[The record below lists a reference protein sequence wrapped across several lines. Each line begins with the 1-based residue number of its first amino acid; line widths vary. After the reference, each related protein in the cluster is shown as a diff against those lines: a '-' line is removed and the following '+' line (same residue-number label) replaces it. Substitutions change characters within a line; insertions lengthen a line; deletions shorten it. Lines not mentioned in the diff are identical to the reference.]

1 MPEPADV
8 RLVRAIGRWSLI
20 ALVVNS
26 IIGSGIFGLPAAV
39 AAKTGRLSPLSFVLG
54 ACGMGVIYICFAEV
68 ASRFRETGGP
78 YLYAR
83 TAFGSFVG
91 LQVGWL
97 NWLSRLAS
105 SAANVSLFA
114 VYAASF
120 WPALN
125 QPGWRVATITVL
137 IGMLAAV
144 NAGGVKLGA
153 RVSNLLTAS
162 KLITLG
168 VFIAGGCAYLLRRGT
183 PLPSG
188 HESYDA
194 NAWFSSLLLVV
205 FAYGG
210 FENALIPAGET
221 EAPDHNAPVALFSA
235 LAVCVPLYVLIQMVV
250 VQTVANPGMT
260 ERPLAVAAGVFGGP
274 GLASFVAAG
283 AILSVL
289 GYLAAAM
296 IAVPRV
302 TLAFAEQKEFPAI
315 FARLHSRFKTPYIS
329 ITLYAALI
337 WVLAVA
343 GSFSW
348 NAKLSAVP
356 RLVIYAI
363 SCASLPVLRR
373 RVEVKAAFRAPFGRA
388 LAALGICFCV
398 ALLLR
403 ASKAEI
409 AIASVVAAGAGINWA
424 ALRLAAARSA
434 RILDSEPL

>member
-1 MPEPADV
+1 MPKSADAT
-8 RLVRAIGRWSLI
+8 LVRAIGRWSLI

-39 AAKTGRLSPLSFVLG
+39 AAKTGRLSPWSFALA
-54 ACGMGVIYICFAEV
+54 ACGMWVIYVCFAEV
-68 ASRFRETGGP
+68 ASRFRGTGGP

-120 WPALN
+120 WPRLG
-125 QPGWRVATITVL
+125 QPGWRMATVTVL
-137 IGMLAAV
+137 IATLAVV
-144 NAGGVKLGA
+144 NVGGVRLGA
-153 RVSNLLTAS
+153 GVSNLLTAS

-168 VFIAGGCAYLLRRGT
+168 VFITMGCAYLLTRGS
-183 PLPSG
+183 PLPPA
-188 HESYDA
+188 HEAYDA
-194 NAWFSSLLLVV
+194 NSWFSSLLLVV

-221 EAPDHNAPVALFSA
+221 KEPDRNAPVALFSA
-235 LAVCVPLYVLIQMVV
+235 LAVCTPLYVLIQLVV

-260 ERPLAVAAGVFGGP
+260 ERPLAVAARAFGGP
-274 GLASFVAAG
+274 GLATFIAAG

-302 TLAFAEQKEFPAI
+302 TLAFAEQGEFPAI
-315 FARLHSRFKTPYIS
+315 FARLHSRFKTPYVS
-329 ITLYAALI
+329 IALYAALV
-337 WVLAVA
+337 WGLALA

-373 RVEVKAAFRAPFGRA
+373 HAELKAAFRAPLGRA

-403 ASKAEI
+403 ASAAEVVI
-409 AIASVVAAGAGINWA
+409 AGVVAVGAGLNWA
-424 ALRLAAARSA
+424 ALRFGMGRNV
-434 RILDSEPL
+434 RTPDPEPL